1 MWKNMTLTNTEI
13 IEQTLIKLDGWV
25 LDETITTEELTDL
38 DYNKSITSKE
48 ILDFYKDAESYIKSY
63 LQNPQPYTIP
73 VYDTAVIFW
82 TAGLIWEKYNVKKDS
97 QLDETNPNPWGYG
110 DKLIIQAKE
119 MLKPFKS
126 YSFTAF

>member
-1 MWKNMTLTNTEI
+1 MEITEI
-13 IEQTLIKLDGWV
+13 NEQVLLKLDGWV
-25 LDETITTEELTDL
+25 LDTDIKTKELTDM
-38 DYNKSITSKE
+38 DYNKSITSDE
-48 ILDFYKDAESYIKSY
+48 IQDYYNDAIQYSMSY
-63 LQNPQPYTIP
+63 LQRTDTENIP

-119 MLKPFKS
+119 MLKPYKDYF
-126 YSFTAF
+126 FTAF